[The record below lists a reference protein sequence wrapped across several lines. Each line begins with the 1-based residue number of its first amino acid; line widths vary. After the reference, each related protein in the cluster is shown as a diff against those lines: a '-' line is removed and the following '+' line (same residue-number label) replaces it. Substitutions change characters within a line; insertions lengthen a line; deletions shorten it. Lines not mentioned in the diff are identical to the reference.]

1 MSFLRKFRNWEHVDE
16 VGDGEV
22 IFTENEPA
30 DVLFVVLSGEVQL
43 SLRGEVLATEGE
55 GGIVG
60 EMAMIESADNSTTA
74 TAIGEVRLARVDRDQ
89 LRQVIAKNGD
99 FSMHVM
105 GVLANRLRSVDQY
118 IATHFGLPG

>member
-1 MSFLRKFRNWEHVDE
+1 MNFLRKFRNWEHVDE
-16 VGDGEV
+16 VRDSEV

>member
-1 MSFLRKFRNWEHVDE
+1 MNFLRKFRNWEHVDE

>member
-1 MSFLRKFRNWEHVDE
+1 MNFLRKFRNWEHVDE

-43 SLRGEVLATEGE
+43 SLRGEVLANEGE